1 MDSDGKF
8 DKQSALDQAR
18 KLTRGNVSKM
28 QLAENLTNACSDIEV
43 SSDHCEAA
51 ADYGDCF
58 REQMKSLS
66 LAKS

>member
-8 DKQSALDQAR
+8 DKEAALEEAR
-18 KLTRGNVSKM
+18 KLTRGDVSKM

-51 ADYGDCF
+51 ADYGECF
-58 REQMKSLS
+58 REQIKSLN